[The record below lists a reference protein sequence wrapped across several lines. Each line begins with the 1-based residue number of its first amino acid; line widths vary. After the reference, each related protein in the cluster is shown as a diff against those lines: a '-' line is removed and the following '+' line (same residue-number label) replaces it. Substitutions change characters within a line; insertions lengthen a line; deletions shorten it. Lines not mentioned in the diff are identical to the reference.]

1 MWLHAPLPAG
11 RVSGDSHEDDGPGG
25 DRRPSQPR
33 DTLARRRGHVALVE
47 PRVTRPST
55 LRAIPRPRLTRRLTD
70 TVGRPLVTL
79 VAPAG
84 YGKTTL
90 LFDWADQDERP
101 FAWVTLDQRD
111 NDPECLETSIGLAA
125 ERVEPQR
132 GTGRF
137 VLVLD
142 DLQALDEPAAQ
153 AALAALLA
161 GLSPEVTL
169 ALASRRPPALPVARM
184 RAQRRVLELGP
195 RDLAM
200 DPREGAAMLA
210 LAGAEL
216 SGEDFTRLLRGTEGW
231 PAALTL
237 GALTLADPS
246 SPAGF
251 GGANRLVAEYVR
263 DEILDGL
270 SPALRQFLLET
281 SVLDTLTGELCD
293 WVLQRGGSAAALLEL
308 CGREGL
314 LVPLDRSDEHFRHHR
329 LVAEMLSTELR
340 RLEPGRAAALHRRA
354 VEWYRAGGD
363 DDRAVRHAVSAGD
376 VEVAAELVWSCTL
389 PAVSRGDKRRVE
401 GWLDLFSDADRVAT
415 PALALA
421 AASTQFASGQGHLVE
436 HWAQAAA
443 AAPASSPA
451 VATSAR
457 IMHAALARDG
467 LARMRADALDA
478 YALTPDA
485 SPSRAMC
492 CLLAGTAA
500 QLTGDAPVAVRQ
512 LEEGAHRAAVTAPD
526 LHALCLTQLALP
538 ALARG
543 DWEGA
548 GALLTRA
555 RAQVD
560 RYGLGSYPV
569 VALVLAASALVRAHR
584 GRVEE
589 AQRDL
594 AAAHELRAQL
604 TDFATW
610 YEVELSVVM
619 ARAAIRLS
627 DVNAARDLLAAARR
641 GIERLPD
648 AVTLEAWLEESWA
661 QLDSV
666 LGPASAPQLV
676 LTTAELRTLRYL
688 PTHLSFREIGERAF
702 VSGNTVKTQANSVY
716 RKLDVSCRSDAV
728 TRARQLG
735 LLDG

>member
-1 MWLHAPLPAG
+1 
-11 RVSGDSHEDDGPGG
+11 
-25 DRRPSQPR
+25 
-33 DTLARRRGHVALVE
+33 
-47 PRVTRPST
+47 
-55 LRAIPRPRLTRRLTD
+55 
-70 TVGRPLVTL
+70 
-79 VAPAG
+79 
-84 YGKTTL
+84 
-90 LFDWADQDERP
+90 
-101 FAWVTLDQRD
+101 
-111 NDPECLETSIGLAA
+111 
-125 ERVEPQR
+125 
-132 GTGRF
+132 
-137 VLVLD
+137 
-142 DLQALDEPAAQ
+142 
-153 AALAALLA
+153 
-161 GLSPEVTL
+161 
-169 ALASRRPPALPVARM
+169 
-184 RAQRRVLELGP
+184 
-195 RDLAM
+195 M

-216 SGEDFTRLLRGTEGW
+216 AGEDVTRLLRSTEGW

-263 DEILDGL
+263 DEILGGL

-293 WVLQRGGSAAALLEL
+293 CVLQRTGSAAALLEL

-314 LVPLDRSDEHFRHHR
+314 LVPLDRSDERFRHHR

-340 RLEPGRAAALHRRA
+340 RLEPERAAALHRRA
-354 VEWYRAGGD
+354 GEWYRAAGD

-376 VEVAAELVWSCTL
+376 VEVAAELVWSCTV
-389 PAVSRGDKRRVE
+389 PAVSRGDKQRVE

-443 AAPASSPA
+443 AAPGHARRRSRRAPASCTPRSRATGSPA
-451 VATSAR
+451 CGR
-457 IMHAALARDG
+457 
-467 LARMRADALDA
+467 
-478 YALTPDA
+478 TPSTPTRSRRTG

-500 QLTGDAPVAVRQ
+500 QLAGDAPDAVRQ

-526 LHALCLTQLALP
+526 VHALCLTQLALP

-543 DWEGA
+543 DWEEA

-560 RYGLGSYPV
+560 RYGLGAYPV

-604 TDFATW
+604 TDFAAW

-627 DVNAARDLLAAARR
+627 DVNAARDLLADARR
-641 GIERLPD
+641 GIVRLPG
-648 AVTLEAWLEESWA
+648 AVTLEAWLDESWA

-666 LGPASAPQLV
+666 LGPASAPQPA

-688 PTHLSFREIGERAF
+688 PTHLSFREIGERAY

>member
-1 MWLHAPLPAG
+1 MTAPTAIDALPSG
-11 RVSGDSHEDDGPGG
+11 RS
-25 DRRPSQPR
+25 
-33 DTLARRRGHVALVE
+33 TLARRRGRVALVE
-47 PRVTRPST
+47 RRMTRPAP
-55 LRAIPRPRLTRRLTD
+55 LRAIERPRLTGLLTD

-90 LFDWADQDERP
+90 LCDWADHDERP
-101 FAWVTLDQRD
+101 FAWVTLDHHD
-111 NDPECLETSIGLAA
+111 NDPACLDASVGLAV

-142 DLQALDEPAAQ
+142 DVQALHEPAAQ
-153 AALAALLA
+153 AGLAALLA
-161 GLSPEVTL
+161 GLPPEVTL
-169 ALASRRPPALPVARM
+169 ALASRRPPPLPLARM
-184 RAQRRVLELGP
+184 RAQRRVMELGP

-200 DPREGAAMLA
+200 DPVEGAAMLA
-210 LAGAEL
+210 LAGLEL
-216 SGEDFTRLLRGTEGW
+216 GLEDVTRLLLCTEGW

-246 SPAGF
+246 SPGHAAGF

-263 DEILDGL
+263 DEILGGL
-270 SPALRQFLLET
+270 SPALRRFLLET
-281 SVLDTLTGELCD
+281 SVLATLTGDLCD
-293 WVLQRGGSAAALLEL
+293 WVLQRDGSAAALVAL
-308 CGREGL
+308 CGQEGL
-314 LVPLDRSDEHFRHHR
+314 LVPLDRADERFRHHR
-329 LVAEMLSTELR
+329 IVAEMLSTELR
-340 RLEPGRAAALHRRA
+340 RLEPERAAELHRRA
-354 VEWYRAGGD
+354 SEWYRAGGD
-363 DDRAVRHAVSAGD
+363 DDRAVRHAVYAGD
-376 VEVAAELVWSCTL
+376 VEAAAELVWSSTV
-389 PAVSRGDKRRVE
+389 PAVSHGDKHTVE
-401 GWLDLFSDADRVAT
+401 GWLGLFTDGDRIAT
-415 PALALA
+415 PTLALA

-436 HWAQAAA
+436 HWVQAAA
-443 AAPASSPA
+443 AAPGTSCA
-451 VATSAR
+451 VETSAR
-457 IMHAALARDG
+457 IMRAAVARQG
-467 LARMRADALDA
+467 LARMRADALYA
-478 YALTPDA
+478 YELTPDG

-500 QLTGDAPVAVRQ
+500 QLAGDDDDAVRQ
-512 LEEGAHRAAVTAPD
+512 LQEGAYRAAVTAPD
-526 LHALCLTQLALP
+526 VHALCLTQLALP
-538 ALARG
+538 ALAQG

-548 GALLTRA
+548 GALLARA

-560 RYGLGSYPV
+560 RYGLGAYPIA
-569 VALVLAASALVRAHR
+569 ALVLAASALVRAHR

-594 AAAHELRAQL
+594 HDARELRAQL
-604 TDFATW
+604 TDFAAW

-627 DVNAARDLLAAARR
+627 DVNGARDLLADANR
-641 GIERLPD
+641 GIRGLTG
-648 AVTLEAWLEESWA
+648 AAMLEAWLDESWA

-666 LGPASAPQLV
+666 IGPASVPPSS

-688 PTHLSFREIGERAF
+688 PTHLSFREIGERVY

-728 TRARQLG
+728 TRAQQLG